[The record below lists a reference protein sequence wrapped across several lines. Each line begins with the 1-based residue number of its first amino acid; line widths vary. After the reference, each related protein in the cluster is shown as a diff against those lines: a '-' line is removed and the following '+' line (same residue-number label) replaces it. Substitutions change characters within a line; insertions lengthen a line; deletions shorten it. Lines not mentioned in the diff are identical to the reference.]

1 MKENKPAVI
10 GLEKYKPTNGN
21 GRKIKF
27 VTLKNSAAGEEKTFF
42 PVFTDIG
49 ELKAVFGDN
58 AKLCMITYNDLREKY
73 KSCFAVVV
81 NPASLNLIITEKG
94 MENIEEEKD
103 GPVKVYRLD
112 PNAKQPDQN

>member
-1 MKENKPAVI
+1 MQWTS
-10 GLEKYKPTNGN
+10 L
-21 GRKIKF
+21 
-27 VTLKNSAAGEEKTFF
+27 
-42 PVFTDIG
+42 
-49 ELKAVFGDN
+49 
-58 AKLCMITYNDLREKY
+58 NDLREKY